1 MKDISIGGNIN
12 FNFHKSKIKDRELS
26 SLKFTDNLYKKDIEK
41 FLKFLSSHFQ

>member
-12 FNFHKSKIKDRELS
+12 FNYPKNKINDKELF

-41 FLKFLSSHFQ
+41 FLRFLSSHFQ